1 MRKNSGLSN
10 KRTAAA
16 RLEIKA
22 AGDDGT
28 FEGYGSIFDQVDS
41 YSETVARGAFLES
54 LKQHEAE
61 GTLPALLWQHNPSQ
75 PIGVYTEMRE
85 DEKGLF
91 VKGQL
96 TLETQMGKEAHALLK
111 AGALNGL
118 SIGFMP
124 VKWEDNSETKIR
136 KLVQIDLWEVSLVTF
151 PANDRARVDSVKSSL
166 EECESLKDVERQLRD
181 SLGVSQDEATAI
193 VARVKRIDQQ
203 YRDGAAAKSGI
214 MASVQK
220 TLDILKS

>member
-1 MRKNSGLSN
+1 MRKNNGLQN

-22 AGDDGT
+22 AGDDGV
-28 FEGYGSIFDQVDS
+28 FEGYGSVFDQVDS
-41 YSETVARGAFLES
+41 YSETVARGAFAES
-54 LKQHEAE
+54 LKDHAAA
-61 GTLPALLWQHNPSQ
+61 GTLPALLWQHNPAQ

-85 DEKGLF
+85 DEKGLY

-96 TLETQMGKEAHALLK
+96 TLETQMGRDAHALLK

-124 VKWEDNSETKIR
+124 VKWEDNSDTNIR

-151 PANDRARVDSVKSSL
+151 PANERARVESVKSSL
-166 EECESLKDVERQLRD
+166 EGCESLKDVERQLRD

-193 VARVKRIDQQ
+193 VGRIKRIDRQH
-203 YRDGAAAKSGI
+203 RDGDAARSGI
-214 MASVQK
+214 MESVTK
-220 TLDILKS
+220 TLEILNR